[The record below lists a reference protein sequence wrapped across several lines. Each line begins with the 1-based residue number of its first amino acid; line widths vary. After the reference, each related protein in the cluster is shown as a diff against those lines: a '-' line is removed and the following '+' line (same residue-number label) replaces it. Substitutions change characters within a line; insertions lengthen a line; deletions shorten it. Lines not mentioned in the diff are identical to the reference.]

1 MLYWISR
8 EKLLL
13 WLIAVSHW
21 IRSLSRDW
29 ERRFQFSCDSRYVTF
44 CWEAIKEANS
54 TLRSCSTQKL
64 DVSCWTEQNE
74 DTIPQKLDAIVTEQT
89 ESWKCLNYRNVGYW
103 RETEQIS
110 QTSLFTLEKY
120 KWWFWASVV
129 LTLHCVL
136 GGLST
141 VKDMLES
148 SLEEERRSSYSSPQ
162 PEKVLLLWSLKIRDE
177 ALAVFYFDSFLFNS
191 LSFLFPALF
200 HSFLFC
206 QTFFSPPT
214 VAGEI
219 QWIIDT
225 GCIFQLLGIQ
235 FPVSVNWLVFMFS
248 NLFLITFLFADL
260 YSFCPPAHHF
270 LSIFFQP
277 CLFIVSMKGSSINP
291 TQG

>member
-1 MLYWISR
+1 ML
-8 EKLLL
+8 ELQKCGLL
-13 WLIAVSHW
+13 
-21 IRSLSRDW
+21 
-29 ERRFQFSCDSRYVTF
+29 
-44 CWEAIKEANS
+44 KGN
-54 TLRSCSTQKL
+54 
-64 DVSCWTEQNE
+64 WTE
-74 DTIPQKLDAIVTEQT
+74 
-89 ESWKCLNYRNVGYW
+89 
-103 RETEQIS
+103 IS
-110 QTSLFTLEKY
+110 QTSLFTLEKW

-129 LTLHCVL
+129 LTLLCVL

-177 ALAVFYFDSFLFNS
+177 ALAIFYFDSFLFNS